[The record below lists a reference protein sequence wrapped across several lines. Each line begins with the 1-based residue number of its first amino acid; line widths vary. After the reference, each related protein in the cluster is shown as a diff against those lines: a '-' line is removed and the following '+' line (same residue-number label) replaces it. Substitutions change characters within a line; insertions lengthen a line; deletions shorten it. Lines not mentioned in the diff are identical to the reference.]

1 MAILALTKIHHLK
14 SILALGLPIA
24 GSFLAQNLLH
34 VTDTV
39 MMGWYGVTELAA
51 VVLGSSTFFI
61 LFILGSGFGQAVM
74 PMVAQAVG
82 RGDQTQV
89 RRDTRMGLWL
99 SFLYGLISY
108 PVFWYSGTILH
119 YLGQADDV
127 AMFAQDYLRLA
138 GLGMIPALG
147 VMVIK
152 SYLGGLGRVKVALW
166 ITVAAVFVNV
176 IFNYVLVFGV
186 WGAPE
191 MGVRGAAIASVI
203 VQSFSI
209 IGLGLYAA
217 LQADLRNFSLFQRFW
232 RPDWPAFFR
241 VFNLGWPIGTAGL
254 AEGGMFQAAALMMGW
269 IGTVQLAAHGIAL
282 EVASLSFMVHLG
294 LSNAATIRVGRMMG
308 ENDPSGLR
316 DVAFM
321 AFLLSSLFAGLV
333 IWVFLLWPEQILNL
347 FLDRSDPQ
355 TTAIVQFGLGFLAV
369 AAIFQF
375 VDAMQVMAMGLL
387 RGLQDTK
394 IPMLLA
400 VMSYWL
406 VGIPASYLLA
416 FKMGMD
422 GIGLW
427 LGLAIGLSV
436 AAVALIWRFWL
447 RGPKGFS

>member
-1 MAILALTKIHHLK
+1 
-14 SILALGLPIA
+14 
-24 GSFLAQNLLH
+24 
-34 VTDTV
+34 
-39 MMGWYGVTELAA
+39 
-51 VVLGSSTFFI
+51 
-61 LFILGSGFGQAVM
+61 
-74 PMVAQAVG
+74 
-82 RGDQTQV
+82 
-89 RRDTRMGLWL
+89 
-99 SFLYGLISY
+99 
-108 PVFWYSGTILH
+108 
-119 YLGQADDV
+119 
-127 AMFAQDYLRLA
+127 
-138 GLGMIPALG
+138 
-147 VMVIK
+147 
-152 SYLGGLGRVKVALW
+152 
-166 ITVAAVFVNV
+166 
-176 IFNYVLVFGV
+176 
-186 WGAPE
+186 
-191 MGVRGAAIASVI
+191 
-203 VQSFSI
+203 
-209 IGLGLYAA
+209 
-217 LQADLRNFSLFQRFW
+217 
-232 RPDWPAFFR
+232 
-241 VFNLGWPIGTAGL
+241 NLGWPIGTAGL